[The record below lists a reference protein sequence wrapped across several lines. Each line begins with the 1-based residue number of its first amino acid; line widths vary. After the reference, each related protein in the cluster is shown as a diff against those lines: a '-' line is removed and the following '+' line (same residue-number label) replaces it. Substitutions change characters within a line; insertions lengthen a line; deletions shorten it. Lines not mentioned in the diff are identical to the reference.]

1 MDKRVD
7 FLKNKKNMTG
17 KQIKSFLKINSTPS
31 DQIYLTDENNNEFY
45 RQWIKDDSE
54 YEFSKLSE
62 RVSGAGIGYNYYLN
76 KNL

>member
-1 MDKRVD
+1 
-7 FLKNKKNMTG
+7 MTG

-62 RVSGAGIGYNYYLN
+62 RISGAGIGYNCYLIRE
-76 KNL
+76 KTHF